1 VTRSRLADAVGAA
14 LLLLVAIAVVMAALV
29 DGAGN
34 PWPAL
39 AAAGVAAAGYIAG
52 RLSARVLPVVAVL
65 VVGAL
70 LLLFIARPTAL
81 SGAAGAP
88 PLHYANA
95 DAALYVQVA
104 ALAACVAAGATQ
116 AAWRALGALVTGAL
130 VVVTFLTGSLAGLVT
145 GAAVLAA
152 LLVTLAGRA
161 PPRRLALAVGITLV
175 LATHVAVLVLG
186 ATSRPGRP
194 ETVADTAAASSLS
207 QRRLALWSDAVAI
220 AADHPLTGVGPR
232 EFPVVSPTARADT
245 DTREAH
251 SVTLQMA
258 AETGW
263 PGAAAVLLLLL
274 WAVARPLV
282 DTPADRPGVVIT
294 ATAAGALAVHASID
308 YVLGF
313 PAVVAVAAFVLGAG
327 TSEATPGPVPPLM
340 PRSARSPRG

>member
-52 RLSARVLPVVAVL
+52 RLSAPVLPVVAVL

-220 AADHPLTGVGPR
+220 AAD
-232 EFPVVSPTARADT
+232 
-245 DTREAH
+245 
-251 SVTLQMA
+251 
-258 AETGW
+258 TGW